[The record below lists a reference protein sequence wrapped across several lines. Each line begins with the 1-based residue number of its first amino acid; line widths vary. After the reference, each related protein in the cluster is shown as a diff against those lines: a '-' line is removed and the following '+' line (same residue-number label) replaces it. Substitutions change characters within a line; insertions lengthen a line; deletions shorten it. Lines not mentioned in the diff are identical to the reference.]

1 MGNAGASHDPD
12 KGKTRRTFAPWSD
25 STARALV
32 RFDGVSKHFAGV
44 AAVERVSLDI
54 FAGEFFALLGPSG
67 CGKTTLLRLLAGFEM
82 PDEGRILLA
91 GEDIARVPPYR
102 RPVNMMF
109 QSYALFPHLTVE
121 GNVAFGLK
129 QEAVPKSEIA
139 ARVEEMLKLV
149 RLEGFAKRKPHQLSG
164 GQRQRVALARSLVKR
179 PRVLLLDEPLAALD
193 KKLRGETQFELMQ
206 LQEKLGL
213 TFVIVTHDQQEAMT
227 VADRIGVMDHGRLIQ
242 VATPTEIYERPNSRW
257 VADFIG
263 DVNLIEGLVADLG
276 ASGTVVEST
285 AAGQLRG
292 LAYPD
297 AKPGDT
303 VWVALRPEKVR
314 IGREPPPTTG
324 ENCVAGQV
332 ENIAYLG
339 DLSIYK
345 VRLDTGFVLK
355 VTAANVARL
364 VELPIDWDDR
374 VWLTWTPEAAMV
386 LME

>member
-1 MGNAGASHDPD
+1 MGNAGASHDPG
-12 KGKTRRTFAPWSD
+12 KGNTRRTFAPWSD

-32 RFDGVSKHFAGV
+32 RFDGVSKHFAGI

-263 DVNLIEGLVADLG
+263 DVNLIEGRVADLG

-292 LAYPD
+292 LACPD

-386 LME
+386 LTR

>member
-1 MGNAGASHDPD
+1 MGNAGVSNDQ
-12 KGKTRRTFAPWSD
+12 GRRNTRRTFAPWSD
-25 STARALV
+25 SAARPLL
-32 RFDGVSKHFAGV
+32 RFDGVSKRFAGI
-44 AAVERVSLDI
+44 AAVEDVSLDI

-67 CGKTTLLRLLAGFEM
+67 CGKTTLLRLLAGFET
-82 PDEGRILLA
+82 PDQGRILLD

-129 QEAVPKSEIA
+129 QEALPKSEIA
-139 ARVEEMLKLV
+139 ARVEEMLALV
-149 RLEGFAKRKPHQLSG
+149 RLESFGKRKPHQLSG

-213 TFVIVTHDQQEAMT
+213 TFIIVTHDQQEAMT

-263 DVNLIEGLVADLG
+263 DINLIEGRVVDAG
-276 ASGTVVEST
+276 ASGTGIAST

-292 LAYPD
+292 LACPEATTWRHRMGGAAARENTHRAPAAADRRRELRRRTGGEYRLSGRPLD
-297 AKPGDT
+297 LQGAT
-303 VWVALRPEKVR
+303 RYRLRPEGGCR
-314 IGREPPPTTG
+314 QRDAAGR
-324 ENCVAGQV
+324 A
-332 ENIAYLG
+332 ADRLG
-339 DLSIYK
+339 
-345 VRLDTGFVLK
+345 
-355 VTAANVARL
+355 
-364 VELPIDWDDR
+364 
-374 VWLTWTPEAAMV
+374 
-386 LME
+386 